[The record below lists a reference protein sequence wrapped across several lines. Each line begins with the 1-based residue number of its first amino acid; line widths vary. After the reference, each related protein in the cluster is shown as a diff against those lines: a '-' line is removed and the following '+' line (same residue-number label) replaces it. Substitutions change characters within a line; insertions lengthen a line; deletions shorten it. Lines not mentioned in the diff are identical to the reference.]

1 MNGFLRILTGVLS
14 VTVLLTAGSMAAS
27 ETADKEARVTRIIKD
42 VKILPSESDARPAV
56 VDEKVQEGTAVRTGD
71 ESRSE
76 LTFVDLTI
84 TRLGA
89 NTVYSFDKAGRN
101 IRLQSGTI
109 LVRVPKDSGGAQ
121 MITSAVTVAITGTTG
136 IFALTPEGQNSLI
149 ILEGGARMSLNKYP
163 GKSARVRAGKRI
175 DVEAD
180 AKKLP
185 PPKDVDLE
193 QLMQTSPLITDFPPL
208 PSQDLILEAIRK
220 QNPRSHVTSLPTGG
234 GPTQPGPVVYPS
246 QPVNT
251 GGPPPPLPSFCW
263 CCVNGEVRQT
273 TYEECR
279 RIGAQCYGSREEALR
294 NCKKHDQGWWCC
306 IDGHVVQSTEAEC
319 RARGGQLYRSEE
331 EARRQCGDRR
341 QCWCCAHGEV
351 FRTTELEC
359 QRGGGQCYGSEQEA
373 GQHCKPKTTTTYW
386 SCIDGQVRQTTEAEC
401 RASGAPCY
409 GSREEAIRHCKEAKK
424 NCWCCVEGQVVQ
436 TTEAECRS
444 REGQC
449 YGSRKEATRHCRG
462 ERPTPTPTPH
472 RHTNPKEPGDGGYGH
487 GPTPTPTPHRQ
498 HWPKGSNPNGPGY
511 GGGSGQLV
519 NPHGPRGTPTPTP
532 PPRKKRLPRQPGQTY

>member
-1 MNGFLRILTGVLS
+1 MNGSLRILTGVLFG
-14 VTVLLTAGSMAAS
+14 TILLTGGAVAVS
-27 ETADKEARVTRIIKD
+27 ETSEKEAHVTRIIRD
-42 VKILPSESDARPAV
+42 VKILPSESDARAAV
-56 VDEKVQEGTAVRTGD
+56 LNDAVQEGTAVRTGD

-76 LTFVDLTI
+76 LTFIDLTI

-149 ILEGGARMSLNKYP
+149 ILEGDARMSLNKYP

-234 GPTQPGPVVYPS
+234 GPSQPGPVVYPS
-246 QPVNT
+246 QPVIT

-279 RIGAQCYGSREEALR
+279 RSGAQCYGSREEALR
-294 NCKKHDQGWWCC
+294 NCKRHDQGWWCC
-306 IDGHVVQSTEAEC
+306 IDGQVVQSTEAEC
-319 RARGGQLYRSEE
+319 RARGGQSYR
-331 EARRQCGDRR
+331 
-341 QCWCCAHGEV
+341 
-351 FRTTELEC
+351 
-359 QRGGGQCYGSEQEA
+359 SEQEA
-373 GQHCKPKTTTTYW
+373 RSHCGEKLCWY
-386 SCIDGQVRQTTEAEC
+386 CVDGKAVQLSEAQA
-401 RASGAPCY
+401 RAKGAQCY
-409 GSREEAIRHCKEAKK
+409 GSREEARGHCKEVKK
-424 NCWCCVEGQVVQ
+424 
-436 TTEAECRS
+436 
-444 REGQC
+444 
-449 YGSRKEATRHCRG
+449 
-462 ERPTPTPTPH
+462 
-472 RHTNPKEPGDGGYGH
+472 
-487 GPTPTPTPHRQ
+487 
-498 HWPKGSNPNGPGY
+498 
-511 GGGSGQLV
+511 
-519 NPHGPRGTPTPTP
+519 
-532 PPRKKRLPRQPGQTY
+532 